1 MTNIRGSYQ
10 AAMYEPDDDI
20 PRRNNGV
27 QHHQQHQHHVVNM
40 VPADPVR
47 SRQDLMDFGQTM
59 KSKIKGLTY
68 EDERDHLLNR
78 IADKRPEII
87 GGTGCPEQDLLSRLC
102 MIVCLSNIH
111 NILFLSQNTILEFAF
126 IISERF
132 SNNI

>member
-10 AAMYEPDDDI
+10 AGMYEPDDDI
-20 PRRNNGV
+20 PRRINGV
-27 QHHQQHQHHVVNM
+27 QDHQQHHVVNM

-59 KSKIKGLTY
+59 KSKIKGLAY

-87 GGTGCPEQDLLSRLC
+87 GGTGCIEQDLLSRLF
-102 MIVCLSNIH
+102 MIVHLSNLYEYVICCFCH
-111 NILFLSQNTILEFAF
+111 K
-126 IISERF
+126 
-132 SNNI
+132 NNSGVCF